1 MGGLIHRDNRG
12 AEGRH
17 NDVTPPLSVDA
28 VWLNSGCLRCFF
40 FVQRERKVSPVTE
53 QDRLLLYSTDS
64 RDTSVLEAE
73 ITTSHDRSNHRPS
86 HSSLSVFE
94 LAEICTEKE
103 NTPMLLRTPR

>member
-1 MGGLIHRDNRG
+1 MGATWLQKEERWQRCVGGLIHRDNRG

-53 QDRLLLYSTDS
+53 QDRLLLSSTDS
-64 RDTSVLEAE
+64 RDTSVLKAE
-73 ITTSHDRSNHRPS
+73 ITTSHDRSNHPPI
-86 HSSLSVFE
+86 SLVSFS
-94 LAEICTEKE
+94 I
-103 NTPMLLRTPR
+103 

>member
-28 VWLNSGCLRCFF
+28 VWLNSGCLRCF
-40 FVQRERKVSPVTE
+40 VQRERKVSPVTE
-53 QDRLLLYSTDS
+53 QDRLLLSSTDS

-73 ITTSHDRSNHRPS
+73 ITTSHDRSNHPPIS
-86 HSSLSVFE
+86 PVSFS
-94 LAEICTEKE
+94 I
-103 NTPMLLRTPR
+103 